1 MNLSP
6 HFTLEAFTASDTAA
20 RLAIDN
26 SAPAALIQRLRY
38 TTNMLEVVRDDVLHG
53 LPVLISSGYR
63 CAALEHVLCAHAFAL
78 WCSAHRKPMADPAS
92 WKEYLSRKAHPQGLA
107 CDFTCPQF
115 GSPLKICYAI
125 ASSDID
131 FEQLIWEHTWVHLA
145 FPAQGA
151 GPGKREKLTLLAN
164 GAYAQGIVESQDP
177 RRAA

>member
-63 CAALEHVLCAHAFAL
+63 CAAL
-78 WCSAHRKPMADPAS
+78 
-92 WKEYLSRKAHPQGLA
+92 
-107 CDFTCPQF
+107 
-115 GSPLKICYAI
+115 LKYAI
-125 ASSDID
+125 
-131 FEQLIWEHTWVHLA
+131 EQRQPNRLRT
-145 FPAQGA
+145 GA
-151 GPGKREKLTLLAN
+151 
-164 GAYAQGIVESQDP
+164 D
-177 RRAA
+177 